1 MPTQRFSSF
10 AKKKQLIF
18 YRILIVTEILSAK
31 REVGK
36 LI

>member
-10 AKKKQLIF
+10 AKKKKLIF

-31 REVGK
+31 R
-36 LI
+36 